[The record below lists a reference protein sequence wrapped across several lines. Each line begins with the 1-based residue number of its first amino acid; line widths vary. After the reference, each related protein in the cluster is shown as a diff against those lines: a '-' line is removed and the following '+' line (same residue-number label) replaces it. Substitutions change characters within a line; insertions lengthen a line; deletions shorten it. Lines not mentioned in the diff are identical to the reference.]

1 MIKIK
6 SHDGPARL
14 GKIDEEITPM
24 LIDYKKIEK
33 VKNIATPFKIQ
44 KEIAQENTEKTIELA
59 RIEENKEK
67 IAVIQGSQYT
77 DIRINCARQLEEEG
91 YTKLMFAN
99 TDELLRNPKDLLD
112 IIIQTRENIK
122 PTTALYFPF
131 APTPIIPILTYLGID
146 IFDNSRAIYEAK
158 NNNLMTT
165 DNIYPYELYQI
176 TDNLEEENMTQLKFA
191 IKEVQE
197 NMKNKTLRNLTEQKA
212 TTSPMA
218 MTLHRLL
225 DKNHYEY
232 LLKYTQLY

>member
-14 GKIDEEITPM
+14 GKMDEKITPM
-24 LIDYKKIEK
+24 LIDYKEIEK
-33 VKNIATPFKIQ
+33 VNNIATPFKIQ

-59 RIEENKEK
+59 KHEENKEK
-67 IAVIQGSQYT
+67 IAVIQGSQYS
-77 DIRINCARQLEEEG
+77 DIRINCARQLEKEG

-99 TDELLRNPKDLLD
+99 ADELLRNPKDLLD
-112 IIIQTRENIK
+112 IIIQTRENIQ

-131 APTPIIPILTYLGID
+131 APTPIIPILTYIGID

-176 TDNLEEENMTQLKFA
+176 TDNLEEENIKQVQFTL
-191 IKEVQE
+191 KEVQE
-197 NMKNKTLRNLTEQKA
+197 NIKNKTLRNLTEQKA

-225 DKNHYEY
+225 DKNYYEY